1 MKNNGIEDII
11 IGNSYNTKKKK
22 NTGLKIVMFF
32 LIVIL
37 ALFIG
42 AYYYFT
48 NMNTISA
55 KEMFVT
61 NISKSNIRELL
72 QSDIYTTT
80 VEKIQEKDFETNTN
94 ISFSTTLK
102 NEEFKNIDVS
112 KVTLEI
118 LNKNDVDNLQSL
130 NEAILNY
137 AENEV
142 FRLKML
148 SNENSIALFSNEI
161 NDKYVGCN
169 YENLE
174 STLGITYN
182 YEFVQ
187 NLKMTEKINITEDE
201 RNEYI
206 KKYFSKIIE
215 NIPEEKF
222 SIQENIAIQKDV
234 DTIDVTAYTVQLNQ
248 EEVNSLIK
256 TILTELKED
265 TELLN
270 KIATVKESEFSEEV
284 TEEIIEEIPE
294 VTPEITPEDV
304 TEESTEVIP
313 EETQDENSSDVST
326 ENPIENNPEEVI
338 ESNPEENTNPE
349 NPEEVNTEEDSDIP
363 VITINPVAS
372 ISLENVTQSQKEI
385 KSELSNT
392 KTPVY
397 DATNLIKNLIFG
409 KQVNMTVEEL
419 QELIDQKI
427 QLNDYY
433 ETTDG
438 TEGNGIIVN
447 VYASEEKTEKI
458 TTTFP
463 DNSTLDIEFIKN
475 SEKDNGIKITYL
487 YEKKSSENEK
497 EMNGFSLDFNKIQN
511 DANTTIKST
520 YNVIENEKINKK
532 VIIDLK
538 TDGTTSSKELKN
550 DVVLTVSTSEGET
563 KVVIDNTIEFKNIEG
578 LEELTGENC
587 LYLDQLPEEEL
598 KITLEDLKTKTQNLY
613 NNKKENL
620 NFINTNTGV
629 TLEDVSSTVSK
640 EDARN
645 ALITR
650 VSNMMQE
657 AIDNSQEFTIKN
669 LENLTIEGYEV
680 SSTVTEENV
689 KIVVDTY
696 TFNIDANFTLTDAE

>member
-1 MKNNGIEDII
+1 MKNNEIEDII
-11 IGNSYNTKKKK
+11 IGNNYNTKKKK
-22 NTGLKIVMFF
+22 NTGLKILMFF

-61 NISKSNIRELL
+61 NISKSNIKELL
-72 QSDIYTTT
+72 QSNIYAETI
-80 VEKIQEKDFETNTN
+80 EKIQKKDFETNTN
-94 ISFSTTLK
+94 INFSTTLK
-102 NEEFKNIDVS
+102 NEELENIDVS
-112 KVTLEI
+112 KITLEI
-118 LNKNDVDNLQSL
+118 SNKNDVDNFKSL
-130 NEAILNY
+130 NELILNY

-148 SNENSIALFSNEI
+148 SNENSIGLFSNDI
-161 NDKYVGCN
+161 NDKYIGCN

-174 STLGITYN
+174 TILGISYDYDFIQT
-182 YEFVQ
+182 
-187 NLKMTEKINITEDE
+187 LKGTQKIDLVEDE

-222 SIQENIAIQKDV
+222 SIQENIAIQKDTE
-234 DTIDVTAYTVQLNQ
+234 TIDVTAYTVELNQ

-265 TELLN
+265 TELLG
-270 KIATVKESEFSEEV
+270 KIAAVKSEDVLEENQ
-284 TEEIIEEIPE
+284 EEIIEERDE
-294 VTPEITPEDV
+294 EISGDV
-304 TEESTEVIP
+304 SENMP
-313 EETQDENSSDVST
+313 EENPNESSDENL
-326 ENPIENNPEEVI
+326 ENNLEEVI
-338 ESNPEENTNPE
+338 ENNNEESVNQ
-349 NPEEVNTEEDSDIP
+349 EETSDIP
-363 VITINPVAS
+363 VITINPVGT

-385 KSELSNT
+385 KSELST
-392 KTPVY
+392 AKTPVY

-419 QELIDQKI
+419 QELIDKKM
-427 QLNDYY
+427 QLDDYY
-433 ETTDG
+433 ETT
-438 TEGNGIIVN
+438 ENEKGNGMVVN

-458 TTTFP
+458 TATFP
-463 DNSTLDIEFIKN
+463 DNSTLDIEFVKN
-475 SEKDNGIKITYL
+475 SEKDNEIKITYL
-487 YEKKSSENEK
+487 KEDENSKEK
-497 EMNGFSLDFNKIQN
+497 NGFSLDFNKIQN

-532 VIIDLK
+532 VTIDLN
-538 TDGTTSSKELKN
+538 TDGTTTSKELKN
-550 DVVLTVSTSEGET
+550 DVVLTISTSEGET
-563 KVVIDNTIEFKNIEG
+563 KIVIDNKIKFKNIEDI
-578 LEELTGENC
+578 EDLTEENC
-587 LYLDQLPEEEL
+587 IYIDKLSEEEL
-598 KITLEDLKTKTQNLY
+598 QSELEDLKNKIQNLY
-613 NNKKENL
+613 NSKKESF

-629 TLEDVSSTVSK
+629 NLDKVSSTVSK
-640 EDARN
+640 EEAQN

-650 VSNMMQE
+650 VSNMMQD

-669 LENLTIEGYEV
+669 LENLTIDGYNV
-680 SSTVTEENV
+680 SSTVTEENA
-689 KIVVDTY
+689 KIVVDIY

>member
-80 VEKIQEKDFETNTN
+80 IEKIQEKDFETNTN

-118 LNKNDVDNLQSL
+118 SNKNDVDNSLSL

-148 SNENSIALFSNEI
+148 SNKNSIALFSNEI

-304 TEESTEVIP
+304 TEE
-313 EETQDENSSDVST
+313 
-326 ENPIENNPEEVI
+326 
-338 ESNPEENTNPE
+338 
-349 NPEEVNTEEDSDIP
+349 VNTEEDSDIP

-458 TTTFP
+458 TATFP

-497 EMNGFSLDFNKIQN
+497 EMNGFSVDFNKIQN

-550 DVVLTVSTSEGET
+550 DVVLTVSTNEGET
-563 KVVIDNTIEFKNIEG
+563 KAVIDNTIEFKNIEG
-578 LEELTGENC
+578 LEEITGENC

-613 NNKKENL
+613 NSKKENL

-629 TLEDVSSTVSK
+629 TLEDVSSTVSR

-657 AIDNSQEFTIKN
+657 AIDKAQEFTIKN

-680 SSTVTEENV
+680 SSTVTEENA

>member
-11 IGNSYNTKKKK
+11 IGNGYNTKKKK

-32 LIVIL
+32 LIIIL

-61 NISKSNIRELL
+61 NISKSNIKELL
-72 QSDIYTTT
+72 QSNIYTTT

-102 NEEFKNIDVS
+102 NEELKNIDVS

-118 LNKNDVDNLQSL
+118 SNKNDVDNLQSL
-130 NEAILNY
+130 NEAVLNY

-174 STLGITYN
+174 STLGITYD
-182 YEFVQ
+182 YELIQ
-187 NLKMTEKINITEDE
+187 NLKTAENINITEDE

-256 TILTELKED
+256 TILTELKEN

-270 KIATVKESEFSEEV
+270 KIAIVKESEVSEEV
-284 TEEIIEEIPE
+284 LEEIPE
-294 VTPEITPEDV
+294 ETPEVAPEITPE
-304 TEESTEVIP
+304 ESTEIIP
-313 EETQDENSSDVST
+313 EETQDENSSEVSS
-326 ENPIENNPEEVI
+326 ENPVENVENNPEDVV
-338 ESNPEENTNPE
+338 ESNPEENANPE
-349 NPEEVNTEEDSDIP
+349 NQEEGNTDESSDIP

-372 ISLENVTQSQKEI
+372 ISLENVTESQKEI
-385 KSELSNT
+385 KSELSST

-397 DATNLIKNLIFG
+397 DATNLIKNLFFG

-438 TEGNGIIVN
+438 TEGNGLIVN
-447 VYASEEKTEKI
+447 VYASKEKTEKI
-458 TTTFP
+458 TATFP
-463 DNSTLDIEFIKN
+463 DNSTLDIEFVKN
-475 SEKDNGIKITYL
+475 SDKDNGIKITYL
-487 YEKKSSENEK
+487 NEDENNKEK
-497 EMNGFSLDFNKIQN
+497 NGFSLDFNKIQN

-532 VIIDLK
+532 VIIDLN

-563 KVVIDNTIEFKNIEG
+563 KVVIDNTIEFKNVEG

-598 KITLEDLKTKTQNLY
+598 KITLEDLKIKTQNLY
-613 NNKKENL
+613 NSKKENL

-629 TLEDVSSTVSK
+629 TLEDVSSTVSR
-640 EDARN
+640 EDAKN

-669 LENLTIEGYEV
+669 LENLTIDGYEV
-680 SSTVTEENV
+680 SSTVTEENA

>member
-11 IGNSYNTKKKK
+11 IGNGYNTKKKK

-32 LIVIL
+32 LIIIL

-61 NISKSNIRELL
+61 NISKSNIKELL
-72 QSDIYTTT
+72 QSNIYTTT

-102 NEEFKNIDVS
+102 NEELKNIDVS

-118 LNKNDVDNLQSL
+118 SNNNDVDNLQSL
-130 NEAILNY
+130 NEAVLNY

-174 STLGITYN
+174 STLGITYD
-182 YEFVQ
+182 YELIQ
-187 NLKMTEKINITEDE
+187 NLKTAENINITEDE

-256 TILTELKED
+256 TILTELKEN

-270 KIATVKESEFSEEV
+270 KIAIVKESEVSEEV
-284 TEEIIEEIPE
+284 LEEIPE
-294 VTPEITPEDV
+294 ETPEVAPEITPE
-304 TEESTEVIP
+304 ESTEIIP
-313 EETQDENSSDVST
+313 EETQDENSSEVSS
-326 ENPIENNPEEVI
+326 ENPVENVENNPEDVV
-338 ESNPEENTNPE
+338 ESNPEENANPE
-349 NPEEVNTEEDSDIP
+349 NQEEGNTDESSDIP

-372 ISLENVTQSQKEI
+372 ISLENVTESQKEI
-385 KSELSNT
+385 KSELSST

-397 DATNLIKNLIFG
+397 DATNLIKNLFFG

-438 TEGNGIIVN
+438 TEGNGLIVN
-447 VYASEEKTEKI
+447 VYASKEKTEKI
-458 TTTFP
+458 TATFP
-463 DNSTLDIEFIKN
+463 DNSTLDIEFVKN
-475 SEKDNGIKITYL
+475 SDKDNGIKITYL
-487 YEKKSSENEK
+487 NEDENNKEK
-497 EMNGFSLDFNKIQN
+497 NGFSLDFNKIQN

-532 VIIDLK
+532 VIIDLN

-563 KVVIDNTIEFKNIEG
+563 KVVIDNTIEFKNVEG

-598 KITLEDLKTKTQNLY
+598 KITLEDLKIKTQNLY
-613 NNKKENL
+613 NSKKENL

-629 TLEDVSSTVSK
+629 TLEDVSSTVSR
-640 EDARN
+640 EDAKN

-669 LENLTIEGYEV
+669 LENLTIDGYEV
-680 SSTVTEENV
+680 SSTVTEENA